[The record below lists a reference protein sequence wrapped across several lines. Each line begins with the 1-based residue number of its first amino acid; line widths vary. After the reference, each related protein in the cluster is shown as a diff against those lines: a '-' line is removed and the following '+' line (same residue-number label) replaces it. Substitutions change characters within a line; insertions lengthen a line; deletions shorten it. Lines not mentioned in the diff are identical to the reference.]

1 LAPYDRAIRATLR
14 VVLTAAI
21 AALAVATHAAAQPT
35 IGISETCVYSGGRFV
50 VFGNGFDP
58 GQSTVA
64 EIMSTH
70 DPRSGEP
77 IARGE
82 VTADARG
89 DVNETMDVPPA
100 EGIRP
105 VGRAVR
111 FRPNPDA
118 GADGGGAPTLLATT
132 PLKTALRNVS
142 VLPAGGRGRSGL
154 IESWRVTGLP
164 DGVQLFA
171 HYRHDGRTIATRW
184 LATAR
189 EPCGQLKFNLRVLP
203 DGHERSGRWD
213 LWITA
218 KRRFRVPRKGVYIHR
233 RMTAGGDGGADR
245 VELGSPEFRLLP
257 VDARAP
263 GPITNSFAAD
273 ATRIGVIKLIFNR
286 AEGSLVEFFERI
298 GDRIHR
304 LGGRTA
310 PSGEPTILDDATTW
324 SCDRLV
330 RRFFATAILPDGNKA
345 TGAHTVR
352 TASCAD
358 RFRLSVPRRIA
369 PGARANIRVGDRWG
383 IGGIRPRLCI
393 TPPRARPRCRRL
405 ALSAAVT
412 VATRRLRVQK
422 RGLWTADL
430 RIREHRIRESFA
442 VGSGVATG
450 APVPRVLT
458 TGDSM
463 MQGIDSFL
471 GDELGDSAKIRSDVH
486 VGAAIS
492 RRTGEWEA
500 IATEQM
506 ATVRPQIT
514 VISIGAAEGF
524 PMTTPSGAQ
533 VACCD
538 ESWVVE
544 YSRRVRA
551 MMTTYLRGGAARV
564 FWLTVPL
571 PRLAA
576 RLPASTAVN
585 DAIVRAGA
593 GQRGVTVLRMDLL
606 FSPAGY
612 QDAIRY
618 RGRRVRVREIDAI
631 HLNVAGTAIAAQV
644 VADAIRERSG

>member
-1 LAPYDRAIRATLR
+1 M
-14 VVLTAAI
+14 LTGALT
-21 AALAVATHAAAQPT
+21 ALAVATPASAQPT
-35 IGISETCVYSGGRFV
+35 IGISETCVYSEGRFV
-50 VFGNGFDP
+50 VFGNGFEP

-64 EIMSTH
+64 EVMSTS

-77 IARGE
+77 IARGA
-82 VTADARG
+82 VNADAHG
-89 DVNETMDVPPA
+89 DVNETMDVPAA

-105 VGRAVR
+105 VGRSVR
-111 FRPNPDA
+111 FRPNPDVDA
-118 GADGGGAPTLLATT
+118 GAGTPTLLATT

-142 VLPAGGRGRSGL
+142 VLPAGKRGRAGL
-154 IESWRVTGLP
+154 TEAWRVQGLP
-164 DGVQLFA
+164 DGSQLFA
-171 HYRHDGRTIATRW
+171 HYRHDGRTIAGRW
-184 LATAR
+184 LATAH
-189 EPCGQLKFNLRVLP
+189 EPCGQLRFNLRVLP
-203 DGHERSGRWD
+203 AGHERSGRWD

-218 KRRFRVPRKGVYIHR
+218 RRRFAIPRKGVYIHR
-233 RMTAGGDGGADR
+233 RMTAEGGGAAAR
-245 VELGSPEFRLLP
+245 VGLRSPDFRLLAA
-257 VDARAP
+257 DARAA
-263 GPITNSFAAD
+263 GPVTNSFAAD

-286 AEGSLVEFFERI
+286 AEGAPVEFFEQI
-298 GDRIHR
+298 GDRIRR
-304 LGGRTA
+304 LGGRRAQPGAATV
-310 PSGEPTILDDATTW
+310 LDDATTW

-330 RRFFATAILPDGNKA
+330 RRFFATATLPDGTTA
-345 TGAHTVR
+345 TGAHTIR

-358 RFRLSVPRRIA
+358 RFRLGVPRRVA
-369 PGARANIRVGDRWG
+369 QGARADIRVADRWG

-393 TPPRARPRCRRL
+393 TAPAGQPRCRTL
-405 ALSAAVT
+405 AFPAAVT
-412 VATRRLRVQK
+412 VATRRLSATT
-422 RGLWTADL
+422 RGLWTVEL
-430 RIREHRIRESFA
+430 RIREHRIRESLA
-442 VGSGVATG
+442 VGAGVAAG

-492 RRTGEWEA
+492 RKAGEWEA
-500 IATEQM
+500 IARAQM
-506 ATVRPQIT
+506 ATVRPRIT

-524 PMTTPSGAQ
+524 PMTPPGGTE
-533 VACCD
+533 VTCCD

-551 MMTTYLRGGAARV
+551 MMTTYRRGGLGRV

-593 GQRGVTVLRMDLL
+593 GQPGVTVLRMDLL
-606 FSPAGY
+606 FSPSGY

-644 VADAIRERSG
+644 VADAIRKRSPP